1 MNECNDI
8 NKDLKDFVKHIL
20 EGKYDDEFIKIYR
33 NSYYDKTSNDITL
46 RESDM
51 LSPLCQKLIKTD
63 ILIAI
68 LNFQGKIING
78 KIKIEDNIFI
88 NFKNETLEKSIKLR
102 NIAEERVHIE
112 QNDFYYDFV
121 HIGLSN
127 FYKIEDYINGDLN
140 EDGFVENLLNEVNKY
155 KVEVD
160 SWLDDYIEGTYK
172 HNLGVRDKI
181 MLIRRNI
188 NRLSKKIE
196 YVEVNKI
203 FEDLTKMDKNHF
215 VNQVGNTAKKILT
228 MIEKYNLDIIDY
240 VDRFMDVVKNLSF
253 DDYKDENYR
262 TIVGLKNIFE
272 SNVFKRRV
280 SNEIGEVFINDI
292 VLALAR
298 KIAKTEQESDE
309 RKEINQYYLT
319 HITRDIK
326 DKIDDEVLMF
336 EYEQGISYKNSNFLI
351 YKIETIMKK
360 KLLEKIF
367 EKSEKRNM
375 KMIDIL
381 FMVPKKIDFF
391 DCEIIDI
398 DTVKI
403 SMTSESPYLLNYTI
417 IDIIETIRCYNDIN
431 ISSVIDV
438 LEDYKLKAKLFKK
451 PDSDEQVRAKVKI

>member
-1 MNECNDI
+1 
-8 NKDLKDFVKHIL
+8 
-20 EGKYDDEFIKIYR
+20 
-33 NSYYDKTSNDITL
+33 
-46 RESDM
+46 
-51 LSPLCQKLIKTD
+51 
-63 ILIAI
+63 
-68 LNFQGKIING
+68 
-78 KIKIEDNIFI
+78 
-88 NFKNETLEKSIKLR
+88 
-102 NIAEERVHIE
+102 
-112 QNDFYYDFV
+112 
-121 HIGLSN
+121 
-127 FYKIEDYINGDLN
+127 
-140 EDGFVENLLNEVNKY
+140 
-155 KVEVD
+155 
-160 SWLDDYIEGTYK
+160 
-172 HNLGVRDKI
+172 
-181 MLIRRNI
+181 
-188 NRLSKKIE
+188 
-196 YVEVNKI
+196 
-203 FEDLTKMDKNHF
+203 
-215 VNQVGNTAKKILT
+215 
-228 MIEKYNLDIIDY
+228 MI
-240 VDRFMDVVKNLSF
+240 FMDVVKNLSF

-391 DCEIIDI
+391 NCEIIDL

-451 PDSDEQVRAKVKI
+451 PDNDEQVRAKVKI